1 MDSRQNNKLSKAERL
16 CSKKLINTLF
26 GSGNHSF
33 PIYPLRVVYAW
44 VDAEKASAQCSF
56 MVSVSKKRFKHA
68 VDRNRVKRQVRESY
82 REHKHLL
89 QELSLPT
96 NRKLI
101 MVFIWLDTRHRESK
115 TVNGIVKKLLLH
127 IVEHPCCEG
136 C

>member
-1 MDSRQNNKLSKAERL
+1 MDSPQNNKLQKAERL
-16 CSKKLINTLF
+16 CSEKLINVLF

-33 PIYPLRVVYAW
+33 SIYPLRLVYAW
-44 VDAEKASAQCSF
+44 VDVGKASAQCSF
-56 MVSVSKKRFKHA
+56 MVSVPKKKFKHA

-89 QELSLPT
+89 QTLSSST

-101 MVFIWLDTRHRESK
+101 MAFIWLDARHRESN

-127 IVEHPCCEG
+127 IIEHPCCEDY
-136 C
+136 